1 MRILFSIFSF
11 LYIAA
16 IFILAGSPEVRI
28 LSEFNPYSLL
38 HIPLYGVMTF
48 LLVFSMVPVP
58 HGFKRESVRLG
69 DDSTAPRA
77 EGTIGVMVRFFL
89 SGAIAM
95 AVGVLDEVHQ
105 LSVPG
110 RDGSAGDVMLDTVG
124 IAIALLLCF
133 ILLKTRILNHRKKS
147 LNPTNMSVPYD
158 GKINTQ

>member
-1 MRILFSIFSF
+1 MRILFSIFSL

-28 LSEFNPYSLL
+28 LSEFNPYSRL
-38 HIPLYGVMTF
+38 HIPLYGGLTL
-48 LLVFSMVPVP
+48 LLVVSMVPVP

-69 DDSTAPRA
+69 NDSTAPRG
-77 EGTIGVMVRFFL
+77 EGTISVMVRFFL

-110 RDGSAGDVMLDTVG
+110 RDGSAGDVALDLVG
-124 IAIALLLCF
+124 IAIALFLCF
-133 ILLKTRILNHRKKS
+133 WFFKTRVFHRPDKPAQS
-147 LNPTNMSVPYD
+147 RNYVDPV
-158 GKINTQ
+158 